1 MFLGISISLHQLKVY
16 AAAAAAWI
24 LATGAW
30 NDAGVWDDTAIDRD
44 WETLEN

>member
-1 MFLGISISLHQLKVY
+1 MFIGIRTSIKARKVY

-30 NDAGVWDDTAIDRD
+30 NDGGVWDDTAVWNDSAP
-44 WETLEN
+44 